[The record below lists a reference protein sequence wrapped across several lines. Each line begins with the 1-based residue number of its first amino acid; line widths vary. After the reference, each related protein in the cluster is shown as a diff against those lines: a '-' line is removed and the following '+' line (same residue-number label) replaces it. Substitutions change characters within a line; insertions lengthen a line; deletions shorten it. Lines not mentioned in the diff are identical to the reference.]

1 MGWEGEGVV
10 EGEGEGVVGGEGEGV
25 WGRRRKEATEQYFRP
40 HGTGCYY
47 YILKRGFYLSNL
59 CRINLLSLTSEK
71 KK

>member
-10 EGEGEGVVGGEGEGV
+10 EGKGEGVVGGEGEGV

-47 YILKRGFYLSNL
+47 YILKTWFLIVESVPK
-59 CRINLLSLTSEK
+59 NLLSLTSEK

>member
-40 HGTGCYY
+40 HGTGCYIY
-47 YILKRGFYLSNL
+47 
-59 CRINLLSLTSEK
+59 
-71 KK
+71 